1 MRKKVLPLPESFS
14 IHVTALFN
22 HVHNKANPP
31 KPDPGKSALDSV
43 RRGVM
48 VVTMADMRS
57 PFAISLRV
65 GNRRA

>member
-1 MRKKVLPLPESFS
+1 MRKTVLPLPESFT
-14 IHVTALFN
+14 IHATALVN
-22 HVHNKANPP
+22 HVHNKVKPP
-31 KPDPGKSALDSV
+31 KSDPGKSALDSL

-65 GNRRA
+65 GDRRA